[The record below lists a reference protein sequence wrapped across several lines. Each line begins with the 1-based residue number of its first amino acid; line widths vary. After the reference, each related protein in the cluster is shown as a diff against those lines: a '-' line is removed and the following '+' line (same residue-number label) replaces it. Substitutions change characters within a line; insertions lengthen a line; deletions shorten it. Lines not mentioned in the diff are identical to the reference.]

1 MAEFNK
7 YATGAAIKKLR
18 CEKKISQEVLSG
30 LAGIARSHLA
40 MIESGKKQT
49 DLVRE
54 IESRYNEK
62 MSSTELSAIMSG
74 AQQGAKAERVRIEV
88 EQIINYWKGDL

>member
-30 LAGIARSHLA
+30 LA
-40 MIESGKKQT
+40 E
-49 DLVRE
+49 RE
-54 IESRYNEK
+54 A
-62 MSSTELSAIMSG
+62 TLP
-74 AQQGAKAERVRIEV
+74 
-88 EQIINYWKGDL
+88 

>member
-1 MAEFNK
+1 MLKNFLNLDLEGGVPMAEFNK

-40 MIESGKKQT
+40 MIESGKKQANFET
-49 DLVRE
+49 IWKIASAFNIPTNELVKL
-54 IESRYNEK
+54 IEEENE
-62 MSSTELSAIMSG
+62 
-74 AQQGAKAERVRIEV
+74 RIGRSE
-88 EQIINYWKGDL
+88 